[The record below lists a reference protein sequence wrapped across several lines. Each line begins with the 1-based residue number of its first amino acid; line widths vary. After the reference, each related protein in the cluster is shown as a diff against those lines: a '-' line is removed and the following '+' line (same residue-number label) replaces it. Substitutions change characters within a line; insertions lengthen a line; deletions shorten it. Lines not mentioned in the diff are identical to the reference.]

1 MAFLPKLSRLANL
14 AGALLVAL
22 ALTLACGGGAGGRSP
37 EGSLKVVNAGDRTM
51 TELYVTPSSSKTWGV
66 NQIAGGPLAP
76 LGDFVILTPMDPG
89 YYDVQA
95 WFTDQS
101 SDQVFDV
108 LIEDGA
114 TTRVD
119 MVNSGNG
126 SVDLFNNSGY
136 TITGVYLTP
145 TGFQTW
151 GPNQLGQ
158 PLPDLAS
165 LTLSGIPEGAYYLRV
180 VFADGVV
187 QDLVPTVN
195 VAAGAVTPV
204 TVN

>member
-1 MAFLPKLSRLANL
+1 MAFLPNFLKLANL

-22 ALTLACGGGAGGRSP
+22 TLACGGGGGGRAP

-51 TELYVTPSSSKTWGV
+51 TELFVTPSSSTTWGV

-101 SDQVFDV
+101 SDQAFDV
-108 LIEDGA
+108 LIQDGA

-119 MVNSGNG
+119 LANSGVG
-126 SVDLFNNSGY
+126 SVDVINNAAF
-136 TITGVYLTP
+136 TIIAVYLTP
-145 TGFQTW
+145 SGVATW
-151 GPNQLGQ
+151 GPDQAGGNLVPGET
-158 PLPDLAS
+158 LN
-165 LTLSGIPEGAYYLRV
+165 LSGIPPGTYDLRV
-180 VFADGVV
+180 IDS
-187 QDLVPTVN
+187 DLAPHYVYGIPVL
-195 VAAGAVTPV
+195 AGPATPV
-204 TVN
+204 PVL